1 METNNIFNVKR
12 LYLLMRRQVFSNGKS
27 LLIAFGGMA
36 GVLLVISL
44 LVAHFNPG
52 GLSGLTNLYL
62 TVMFIGGY
70 IYTSNI
76 YSELHQIQKSY
87 NFLTLPVSTTER
99 LASGWLIT
107 GIIFPVLALITMV
120 VIIFLSNSVTKLT
133 IDLAPIQSVLSAS
146 SMKAVMIYVVTQS
159 VFLLGAAHFRKNN
172 FLKTLLA
179 MFLFSLVLNIYAGL
193 LGWGLFNSFKTD
205 GFMFNEHNMSPALE
219 HLFMDQIPA
228 VAEFVFKYLTL
239 PFFLLATWF
248 SLKERE
254 V

>member
-1 METNNIFNVKR
+1 METNNIFNAKR

-62 TVMFIGGY
+62 TVMFIGGF

-76 YSELHQIQKSY
+76 FSELHQIQKSY

-99 LASGWLIT
+99 LLSSWLIT
-107 GIIFPVLALITMV
+107 GIVFPVLAVLSMA
-120 VIIFLSNSVTKLT
+120 VIIFLSNTVTKLT
-133 IDLAPIQSVLSAS
+133 IDLAPVQSVFSAN
-146 SMKAVMIYVVTQS
+146 SMKAVLVYIVTQS
-159 VFLLGAAHFRKNN
+159 VFLLGAAYFRKNN

-179 MFLFSLVLNIYAGL
+179 MFLFTLVINIYAGL
-193 LGWGLFNSFKTD
+193 LGWGLFNSFNTGSFIFED
-205 GFMFNEHNMSPALE
+205 QNMSPALE
-219 HLFMDQIPA
+219 HLFMDQIPRIA
-228 VAEFVFKYLTL
+228 GFVFKYLTL
-239 PFFLLATWF
+239 PFFLTATWF
-248 SLKERE
+248 SLKERQ